1 MKKLLYLFSLIT
13 LISSCKKDVEGC
25 MNDTAFNYNV
35 DATIDDES
43 CVFDT
48 DGDGIYDSDE
58 IIGCQDSLACTFN
71 SDATDNDESC
81 EYSEY
86 GFDCDGY
93 VLLEIGEAFQGGIL
107 FYIDETGQHGLVA
120 AVEDLTEG
128 VIDTHGLGYN
138 GYEWGCYQ
146 QIVVGADGMVIGTG
160 LQNTLDIVSDCPQTP
175 IAASEALNVS
185 IDGFTDWYLPSIDEL
200 IEMYNSIGN
209 GGPDSN
215 IGGFETEDFPFY
227 WSSSEYANWG
237 AWGVSFS
244 DGNYGASGKSSGVR
258 VRIIRAF

>member
-1 MKKLLYLFSLIT
+1 MKKLLYIFSLIT
-13 LISSCKKDVEGC
+13 LISSCKKDVAGC
-25 MNDTAFNYNV
+25 MNETAFNYNI

-48 DGDGIYDSDE
+48 DGIYDLDE

-71 SDATDNDESC
+71 SEATENDESC
-81 EYSEY
+81 EYPEY

-93 VLLEIGEAFQGGIL
+93 VLVEIGEAFQGGIL

-146 QIVVGADGMVIGTG
+146 QIVDGADGMAIGTG
-160 LQNTLDIVSDCPQTP
+160 LQNTLDIVAGCSHTNT
-175 IAASEALNVS
+175 AAFNALNATIEVY
-185 IDGFTDWYLPSIDEL
+185 TDWYLPSKDEL
-200 IEMYNSIGN
+200 LEMYNSIGN
-209 GGPDSN
+209 GGPEGN
-215 IGGFETEDFPFY
+215 IGGFETGDWPFY

-237 AWGVSFS
+237 AWAVGF
-244 DGNYGASGKSSGVR
+244 GNGYPGSPTKHAAGL